1 MIPQGK
7 GWDYLEV
14 TKLLALLREITSKNN
29 GDFYCLH
36 CLHSF
41 RIEKKLKYYEK
52 VFKSKHF
59 CGIVLPSQKNN
70 ILI

>member
-41 RIEKKLKYYEK
+41 RIEKKA
-52 VFKSKHF
+52 
-59 CGIVLPSQKNN
+59 
-70 ILI
+70 